1 MWSVIKI
8 LSIKILSLFFFFF
21 FLVWAQSPSIGEG
34 KSWGDSYTKFAI
46 LGIKFRFTCGESDLY
61 LNSTNGKSDLYL
73 NSTKFQNIM
82 TRIVAT

>member
-1 MWSVIKI
+1 MWSVTKI
-8 LSIKILSLFFFFF
+8 LSIKILSLKSF
-21 FLVWAQSPSIGEG
+21 G